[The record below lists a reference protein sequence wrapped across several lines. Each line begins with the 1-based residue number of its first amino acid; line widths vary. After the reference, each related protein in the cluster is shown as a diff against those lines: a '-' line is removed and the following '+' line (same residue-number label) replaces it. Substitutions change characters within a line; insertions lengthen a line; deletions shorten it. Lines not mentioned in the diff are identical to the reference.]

1 MKRQFLGIWLPA
13 RLWLDHD
20 TSMTQKAILAEVQS
34 FAANGLPC
42 FVSNEHL
49 ANLCGVSIS
58 AVEKAVK
65 GLEARGLLQRYT
77 TTEDK
82 MRRRVMHLTSQ
93 GADLFSP
100 EQIAGTDRNE
110 LRDHTGTNC
119 GTNPQQTE
127 GPTPNELSNTK
138 PIEQT
143 NRTNQKKEA
152 RPLNEVQ
159 VEQYLESLG
168 DDQARKTA
176 AAFYSYYEANG
187 WKVGR
192 NPMRNW
198 RAAARNWLNRQTQYN
213 ETRKQTGRGY
223 TAVRGHDLAEAI
235 RAQRREP

>member
-82 MRRRVMHLTSQ
+82 
-93 GADLFSP
+93 
-100 EQIAGTDRNE
+100 I
-110 LRDHTGTNC
+110 RDNSKF
-119 GTNPQQTE
+119 
-127 GPTPNELSNTK
+127 L
-138 PIEQT
+138 
-143 NRTNQKKEA
+143 
-152 RPLNEVQ
+152 V
-159 VEQYLESLG
+159 
-168 DDQARKTA
+168 
-176 AAFYSYYEANG
+176 AN
-187 WKVGR
+187 K
-192 NPMRNW
+192 
-198 RAAARNWLNRQTQYN
+198 
-213 ETRKQTGRGY
+213 
-223 TAVRGHDLAEAI
+223 
-235 RAQRREP
+235 